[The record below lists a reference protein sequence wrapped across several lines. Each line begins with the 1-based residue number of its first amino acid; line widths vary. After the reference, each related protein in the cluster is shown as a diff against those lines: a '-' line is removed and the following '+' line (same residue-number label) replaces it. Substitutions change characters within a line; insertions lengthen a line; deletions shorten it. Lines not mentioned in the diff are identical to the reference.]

1 MTVTSPVA
9 PTELEYEDYTQ
20 ADLEADEL
28 EDGELDDTPLKDGEL
43 DPETGLRFIAY
54 PVEGDE
60 VPASNEQFDLVVYL
74 TDVIRELY
82 YKERWHVMGDVC
94 IRKVRKSHPLCPD
107 VAVCKVRFTRST
119 KPRNL
124 RTWKMWL
131 RKWPAPAVVFEISSR
146 NTWPQDIILEEK
158 PTKYQWLGVN
168 EYFAYDPGIP
178 PHWKDMQG
186 RRLRGWRY
194 TSGTIE
200 EIEPNEQGW
209 LRSLELNSWLVPDD
223 EYLLLFDLEG
233 NQRPTQSEAAT
244 QREEAERE
252 GRLSAEQRAEA
263 QFRAK
268 EAERRAKEAER
279 RARLLAEQQEQAERH
294 ERLVAEQQT
303 KAERQ
308 ARLLAEQQE
317 QTAHR
322 ARLLAEQQEQ
332 AEHRARLLAEQQ
344 EQAERHERLV
354 AEQQTKAER
363 QAKEAAQVAMQ
374 ELRAKLQKMGIDPDK
389 L

>member
-1 MTVTSPVA
+1 MTVTSVVA
-9 PTELEYEDYTQ
+9 PTELDYEDYED
-20 ADLEADEL
+20 AELEVDEL
-28 EDGELDDTPLKDGEL
+28 EDDALDDTPLKDGEL

-131 RKWPAPAVVFEISSR
+131 RKRPAPAVVFEISSR

-178 PHWKDMQG
+178 PHWKDQDG

-194 TSGTIE
+194 TSGTLE

-209 LRSLELNSWLVPDD
+209 LRSMELNSWLVPDE
-223 EYLLLFDLEG
+223 EYLLLYDLEG
-233 NQRPTQSEAAT
+233 NQRPTQSEAAK

-252 GRLSAEQRAEA
+252 GRLTAEQRAQA
-263 QFRAK
+263 QFLAK

-279 RARLLAEQQEQAERH
+279 RARLMAERQEQAERQARLAAEQQEQAERRARLLA
-294 ERLVAEQQT
+294 ERQEQTERQARLVAEQQEQI
-303 KAERQ
+303 ER
-308 ARLLAEQQE
+308 
-317 QTAHR
+317 R
-322 ARLLAEQQEQ
+322 ARF
-332 AEHRARLLAEQQ
+332 
-344 EQAERHERLV
+344 V
-354 AEQQTKAER
+354 AEQSTEAER
-363 QAKEAAQVAMQ
+363 QAKEVAQIAMQ